1 MRPDVC
7 LRRKLP
13 RYLNGYSV
21 LHPSVQNCSRLTQA
35 RADLQGR
42 YDAGKPKRRMDE
54 SGGGDGMLH
63 GGGGGSEKV
72 ERQAPPLLPMSFL
85 KTSPLTGTRSESK
98 DQGTE
103 KREATNEWTVET
115 RSCQL

>member
-1 MRPDVC
+1 MFAPEGSYQGTRMDILC
-7 LRRKLP
+7 CILACRTAAA
-13 RYLNGYSV
+13 
-21 LHPSVQNCSRLTQA
+21 LTQA

-72 ERQAPPLLPMSFL
+72 ESKAPPLLPMSFL
-85 KTSPLTGTRSESK
+85 KTSPLTGTRSEK
-98 DQGTE
+98 QGPRHR
-103 KREATNEWTVET
+103 KREAMDE
-115 RSCQL
+115 